1 MQKSVRTVLHGA
13 VLAVVAGVS
22 LAVVLGGSFD
32 VVSLPGAAPAA
43 VPSAPV
49 PATEGGATTGS
60 GDGAGDPAGDG
71 AATGPSVPA
80 DPAAGDGTDA
90 PPVATT
96 DPVCHDAE
104 VAWGASAKA
113 QVNLSVEHPET
124 LVEGFTTARDALTGV
139 TPPDE
144 IARDWAV
151 VRTYLTMIADEV
163 EATGASDTGELTRAI
178 DRVGRRID
186 TAALTASSQRVT
198 EYFRAGC
205 VR

>member
-22 LAVVLGGSFD
+22 LAVVLTGSFD
-32 VVSLPGAAPAA
+32 VVSLPGAAPTVTA
-43 VPSAPV
+43 PTSAPAQDV
-49 PATEGGATTGS
+49 GATAAPADGTAGEAPDA
-60 GDGAGDPAGDG
+60 DGATDG
-71 AATGPSVPA
+71 T
-80 DPAAGDGTDA
+80 GDGTTGGADA
-90 PPVATT
+90 VATT
-96 DPVCHDAE
+96 DPVCHEAE

-113 QVNLSVEHPET
+113 QVNLSVDHPEA
-124 LVEGFTTARDALTGV
+124 LVEGFTAARDALSGV

-163 EATGASDTGELTRAI
+163 EAAGPSNAGELSRAI

-186 TAALTASSQRVT
+186 TVALTESSQRVT
-198 EYFRAGC
+198 EYFRSGC